1 VPELWT
7 LGDYEAFMRILFI
20 VIFAVLIVGSESSLR
35 SAPITAAQAET
46 LAVRLAN
53 DKADKLFHHRP
64 FQDDQPAHLVA
75 GHWVWVGRQG
85 YGRGDFQ
92 TTVELAANGSTN
104 NVDLQCLDSQ
114 DISFGTTGT
123 P

>member
-1 VPELWT
+1 
-7 LGDYEAFMRILFI
+7 MRILFI
-20 VIFAVLIVGSESSLR
+20 VIFALLIVGSESSLS
-35 SAPITAAQAET
+35 SAPLTATQAKT

-64 FQDDQPAHLVA
+64 FQDGQPAHLVA
-75 GHWVWVGRQG
+75 GNWVWVGRQG
-85 YGRGDFQ
+85 YGHGDFQ
-92 TTVELAANGSTN
+92 ATVELAADGSTN

-114 DISFGTTGT
+114 EVLSFSSFRTTGT